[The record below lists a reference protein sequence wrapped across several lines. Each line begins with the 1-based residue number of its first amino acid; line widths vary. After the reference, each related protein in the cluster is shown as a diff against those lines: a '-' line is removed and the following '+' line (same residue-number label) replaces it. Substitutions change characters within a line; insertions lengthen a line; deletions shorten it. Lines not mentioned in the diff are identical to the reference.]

1 MAARI
6 MMHLEFL
13 FLGKTREAYLAAGI
27 DDYRRRLAN
36 YAEVEIRVL
45 RDIRPASK
53 PEAQIRQ
60 EEGVVLLAHL
70 TPKTLVV
77 VLDPGGKT
85 IDSEGLASQVGE
97 WEAVGRRHL
106 TFLVGGALGLSPD
119 VLDRADYKLSLSR
132 MTFTH
137 EMARLLI
144 LEQLYRAFSIRAGS
158 GYHK

>member
-1 MAARI
+1 MR
-6 MMHLEFL
+6 LEFL

-36 YAEVEIRVL
+36 YTDLEIRVL
-45 RDIRPASK
+45 KEVRPASK
-53 PEAQIRQ
+53 PELQVRK
-60 EEGVVLLAHL
+60 EEGAVLLAHL

-77 VLDPGGKT
+77 VLDLGGT
-85 IDSEGLASQVGE
+85 ALNSEELAKQIGE
-97 WEAVGRRHL
+97 WGDCGRRHL
-106 TFLVGGALGLSPD
+106 SFLVGGALGLSPE
-119 VLDRADYKLSLSR
+119 VLARADYKLSLSR

>member
-1 MAARI
+1 MR
-6 MMHLEFL
+6 LEFL

-27 DDYRRRLAN
+27 DDYRRRLTN

-45 RDIRPASK
+45 KEVRPASK
-53 PEAQIRQ
+53 PETQVRQ
-60 EEGVVLLAHL
+60 EEGVALCTHL

-77 VLDPGGKT
+77 ALDPGGRA
-85 IDSEGLASQVGE
+85 INSEELAKQVGE
-97 WEAVGRRHL
+97 WEAGGRRHL
-106 TFLVGGALGLSPD
+106 TFLVGGALGLAPE
-119 VLDRADYKLSLSR
+119 VLARADYKLSLSR

>member
-1 MAARI
+1 MR
-6 MMHLEFL
+6 LEFL

-36 YAEVEIRVL
+36 YAGVEIRVL
-45 RDIRPASK
+45 KEVRPASK
-53 PEAQIRQ
+53 PEAQVRQ
-60 EEGVVLLAHL
+60 EEGQVLLAHL
-70 TPKTLVV
+70 TAKSLVV
-77 VLDPGGKT
+77 ALDPGGRAMN
-85 IDSEGLASQVGE
+85 SEELARLVGE
-97 WEAVGRRHL
+97 WEDGGRRHL
-106 TFLVGGALGLSPD
+106 TFLVGGPLGLAPE
-119 VLDRADYKLSLSR
+119 VLTRADFKLSLSP

>member
-1 MAARI
+1 MR
-6 MMHLEFL
+6 LEFL

-36 YAEVEIRVL
+36 YAEVEVRVL
-45 RDIRPASK
+45 KEIRPASK
-53 PEAQIRQ
+53 PEAQVRQ
-60 EEGVVLLAHL
+60 EEGQALLAHL
-70 TPKTLVV
+70 PPKALIVA
-77 VLDPGGKT
+77 LDPGGRSLS
-85 IDSEGLASQVGE
+85 SEELAGQLGVWQDG
-97 WEAVGRRHL
+97 GRRQL
-106 TFLVGGALGLSPD
+106 IFLVGGALGLAPEI
-119 VLDRADYKLSLSR
+119 LARAEFKLSLSR